1 MLRWLSL
8 WAADRRKA
16 RELYGAVVTQARQP
30 MFFDGL
36 GVPDTPEG
44 RYETIVLHLFLVL
57 ERLRAEGSP
66 GQNLS
71 RRLIEAFVT
80 DMDDSMREMGVG
92 DLTVPKRVKRAAA
105 GFYERS
111 GEYRTALAYP
121 ATSVLEQALA
131 RRVLA
136 RNDNDAATAAGAPT
150 ADLLAAYVRGAATAL
165 AAQDGCALLDGHVTF
180 PPVVYVEM

>member
-1 MLRWLSL
+1 MLKWLSL

-30 MFFDGL
+30 MFFAGL

-57 ERLRAEGSP
+57 ERLRAEGP
-66 GQNLS
+66 AGQTLS

-111 GEYRTALAYP
+111 AEYRTALASSDP
-121 ATSVLEQALA
+121 GVLEKALA
-131 RRVLA
+131 ARVLSSEESQA
-136 RNDNDAATAAGAPT
+136 DTPT
-150 ADLLAAYVRGAATAL
+150 ADLLAAYVRSAAAAL
-165 AAQDGCALLDGHVTF
+165 STQDSAALLAGHVTF
-180 PPVVYVEM
+180 PPVVYVDM